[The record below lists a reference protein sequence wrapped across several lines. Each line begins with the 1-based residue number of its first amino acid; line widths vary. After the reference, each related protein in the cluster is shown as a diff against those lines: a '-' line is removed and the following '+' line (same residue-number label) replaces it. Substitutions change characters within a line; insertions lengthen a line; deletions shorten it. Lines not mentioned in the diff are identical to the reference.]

1 MSARGDLGEQVSE
14 LKGSRARLDEEQ
26 RLLDS
31 HEKSVQQY
39 QDLVEQ
45 QLAVYEGMDGPDGT
59 PGRPGRPRGPRRAR
73 LDSGGSG
80 EGPGRR
86 AAHRAVPPQPAA
98 PGGGRHARSR
108 RVPSE
113 ASESP

>member
-14 LKGSRARLDEEQ
+14 LKRSRARLDEEQ

-45 QLAVYEGMDGPDGT
+45 QLAVYEGMDWPDGA
-59 PGRPGRPRGPRRAR
+59 PDRPGHPRGPRRAR
-73 LDSGGSG
+73 LDSGGSD
-80 EGPGRR
+80 EGP
-86 AAHRAVPPQPAA
+86 
-98 PGGGRHARSR
+98 
-108 RVPSE
+108 
-113 ASESP
+113 